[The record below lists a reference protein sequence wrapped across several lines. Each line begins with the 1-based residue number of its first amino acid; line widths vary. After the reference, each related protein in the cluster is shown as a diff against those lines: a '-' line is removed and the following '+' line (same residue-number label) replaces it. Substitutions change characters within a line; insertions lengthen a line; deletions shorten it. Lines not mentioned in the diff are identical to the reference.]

1 MANKQ
6 LFQSYRGVAVARPN
20 AVNEAGGMAYRR
32 DRFELMAQLAITGCL
47 NGVFYAS
54 AKTQLDELLKA
65 CAQVDAAFIAKVAIY
80 ARKHGYMKDTPA
92 VLLAVLSVRDSR
104 LFRETFNDVIDN
116 ARMLRSFVQVMRSG
130 MVGRK
135 SLGSAPKQMVQQWI
149 AARDPEALFRDS
161 VGQSPS
167 MADVIRMVHP
177 RPKSDQQAA
186 VFAYLTGRAGK
197 RDLLPPLAK
206 QYLAF
211 KEGKSAKLPGVPFQM
226 LTALNLS
233 SHDWKRIAMNAKWQM
248 TRMNLNTF
256 ERHGLFESAKLTT
269 QVARRLAN
277 PALVSRA
284 KVFPYQLMVAAKQL
298 DAKIPASIRAAL
310 EKAMQ
315 VALENVPKLDAR
327 IVIAIDVSGSMHSP
341 ATGWRKGSTSVVRCV
356 DVAALFA
363 CAVAARNRQ
372 TKVLAFDTNVYRFE
386 IGSQGV
392 IDAAARLA
400 RHGGGG
406 TNCGLP
412 LAMLNKQRAR
422 ADLVVYFSDNESWA
436 DNGARYYGGTSMMN
450 EWVRF
455 KTRNQDARLALID
468 LQPYKTSQVKT
479 RPDVLQIGG
488 FSDQVFK
495 VLGAFAQSNGSTRF
509 WTDLI
514 EGSVH

>member
-1 MANKQ
+1 
-6 LFQSYRGVAVARPN
+6 
-20 AVNEAGGMAYRR
+20 
-32 DRFELMAQLAITGCL
+32 
-47 NGVFYAS
+47 
-54 AKTQLDELLKA
+54 
-65 CAQVDAAFIAKVAIY
+65 
-80 ARKHGYMKDTPA
+80 
-92 VLLAVLSVRDSR
+92 
-104 LFRETFNDVIDN
+104 
-116 ARMLRSFVQVMRSG
+116 
-130 MVGRK
+130 
-135 SLGSAPKQMVQQWI
+135 
-149 AARDPEALFRDS
+149 
-161 VGQSPS
+161 
-167 MADVIRMVHP
+167 
-177 RPKSDQQAA
+177 
-186 VFAYLTGRAGK
+186 
-197 RDLLPPLAK
+197 
-206 QYLAF
+206 
-211 KEGKSAKLPGVPFQM
+211 
-226 LTALNLS
+226 
-233 SHDWKRIAMNAKWQM
+233 
-248 TRMNLNTF
+248 
-256 ERHGLFESAKLTT
+256 
-269 QVARRLAN
+269 
-277 PALVSRA
+277 
-284 KVFPYQLMVAAKQL
+284 
-298 DAKIPASIRAAL
+298 
-310 EKAMQ
+310 MQ

-372 TKVLAFDTNVYRFE
+372 TEVLAFDTNVYRFE

-400 RHGGGG
+400 RYGGGG

-412 LAMLNKQRAR
+412 LATLNKQRAR

-468 LQPYKTSQVKT
+468 LQPYTTSQVKT

-514 EGSVH
+514 EGAVH